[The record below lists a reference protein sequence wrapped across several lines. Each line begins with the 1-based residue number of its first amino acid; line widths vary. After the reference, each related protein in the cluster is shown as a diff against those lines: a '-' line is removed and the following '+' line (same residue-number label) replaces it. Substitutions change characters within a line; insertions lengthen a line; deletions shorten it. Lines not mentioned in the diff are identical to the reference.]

1 MAWGALVKSVAKG
14 AAKKAATGAIKK
26 KVKGKGKKMAE
37 KMMDAKKEKDNSSAI
52 VVREK
57 STTLAPML
65 GGGDTPDTS
74 IKKPSTSKSPLDR
87 IDSAL
92 LNIMNTLKSRR
103 KLMLNKSRRNRVQA
117 DKEKK
122 GKREGLLESMKNTGK
137 KMVKNVAS
145 AASNWWEKLQTFL
158 LMTLLGSL
166 VVAIKEN
173 WETIK
178 AQIDKVVKFVQD
190 LWKFL
195 SPVLVPLFKGLSWVV
210 KQWMEMGSELMGLSK
225 DKPKVEKETDK
236 LSKDLKELEKK
247 KDWVTGKFEEAEK
260 GVKDIR
266 GKSFG
271 EVADEAGLTDKVS
284 PDSDG
289 RSDVTK
295 EQVQA
300 EVGEQITGSDIETK
314 LDEFKT
320 KIEEVNVTPIEVDT
334 SKMKKYE
341 TGAVPVPETGPAIV
355 HKGEV
360 IIPAPVVQNAGGSM
374 NIENIIN
381 MMQSFSANNILNMMQ
396 SSSTNMM
403 KSSSTNMMQSSST
416 NNITNNN
423 QTSNKEFNVE
433 NILNMM
439 QTSVKNI
446 QKNPLKVISAME
458 KMSKEFA
465 PIGEQLPEM
474 INKTIKESKLGT
486 ISNKITKEKIE
497 KMESILNV
505 LKEQTEYEDP
515 SSNTIIIP
523 LPAPSQPPM
532 GGGEGG
538 GETTTLIPIRES
550 GKAALNRYI
559 NAVTQKALY

>member
-1 MAWGALVKSVAKG
+1 MAWGALLKTVAK
-14 AAKKAATGAIKK
+14 GAIKK
-26 KVKGKGKKMAE
+26 KAKKKGAEMA
-37 KMMDAKKEKDNSSAI
+37 KNITNKKEKDNSSAI

-103 KLMLNKSRRNRVQA
+103 KLMLNKSRQNRVQA

-122 GKREGLLESMKNTGK
+122 GKREGILESMKNTGK

-260 GVKDIR
+260 GVNDIR

-271 EVADEAGLTDKVS
+271 EVADEAGLGSEVS
-284 PDSDG
+284 PDNEEQPK
-289 RSDVTK
+289 VTK
-295 EQVQA
+295 EQVEA

-314 LDEFKT
+314 LDEFKS
-320 KIEEVNVTPIEVDT
+320 KVEEVNVTPIEVDT

-360 IIPAPVVQNAGGSM
+360 IIPAPVVKKVGGSM

-381 MMQSFSANNILNMMQ
+381 MMQ
-396 SSSTNMM
+396 
-403 KSSSTNMMQSSST
+403 SSSTNMMQSSST

-465 PIGEQLPEM
+465 PMGEQLPEM

-532 GGGEGG
+532 GGGGG

>member
-14 AAKKAATGAIKK
+14 AIKK
-26 KVKGKGKKMAE
+26 K
-37 KMMDAKKEKDNSSAI
+37 AKKKGAEIAKNITNKKESSNQTGI

-57 STTLAPML
+57 STTLAPIL

-74 IKKPSTSKSPLDR
+74 VKKPSTSKSPLDR

-103 KLMLNKSRRNRVQA
+103 KLMLNKSRQNRVQA

-122 GKREGLLESMKNTGK
+122 GKREGILESMKNTGK

-260 GVKDIR
+260 GVNDIR

-271 EVADEAGLTDKVS
+271 EVADEAGLGSEVS
-284 PDSDG
+284 PDNEEQPK
-289 RSDVTK
+289 VTK
-295 EQVQA
+295 EQVEA

-314 LDEFKT
+314 LDEFKS
-320 KIEEVNVTPIEVDT
+320 KVEEVNVTPIEVDT

-341 TGAVPVPETGPAIV
+341 TGAVPVPETGPAVV

-360 IIPAPVVQNAGGSM
+360 IIPAPIVKMAGGPM

-381 MMQSFSANNILNMMQ
+381 MMQSSGEIGNIKTMMQ
-396 SSSTNMM
+396 SSS
-403 KSSSTNMMQSSST
+403 KK
-416 NNITNNN
+416 I
-423 QTSNKEFNVE
+423 KE
-433 NILNMM
+433 
-439 QTSVKNI
+439 
-446 QKNPLKVISAME
+446 NPLKVISVME
-458 KMSKEFA
+458 EMSRQLA
-465 PIGEQLPEM
+465 PIGEQLPAI
-474 INKTIKESKLGT
+474 INKPIM
-486 ISNKITKEKIE
+486 EKVENTFI
-497 KMESILNV
+497 N

-515 SSNTIIIP
+515 SGTTVFIP
-523 LPAPSQPPM
+523 VPTPSQPSM
-532 GGGEGG
+532 GGGGG
-538 GETTTLIPIRES
+538 GETTVILGES
-550 GKAALNRYI
+550 GKAALNRYV
-559 NAVTQKALY
+559 NAVIQKALY

>member
-260 GVKDIR
+260 GVNDIR

-271 EVADEAGLTDKVS
+271 EVADEAGLGSEVS
-284 PDSDG
+284 PDNEEQPK
-289 RSDVTK
+289 VTK
-295 EQVQA
+295 EQVEA

-314 LDEFKT
+314 LDEFKS
-320 KIEEVNVTPIEVDT
+320 KVEEVNSTPIEVDT

-341 TGAVPVPETGPAIV
+341 TGASPVPETGPAIV

-360 IIPAPVVQNAGGSM
+360 IIPAPVVQKAGGSM

-381 MMQSFSANNILNMMQ
+381 MMQSSSA
-396 SSSTNMM
+396 
-403 KSSSTNMMQSSST
+403 

-465 PIGEQLPEM
+465 PMGEQLPEM

-538 GETTTLIPIRES
+538 ETTTLIPIRES

-559 NAVTQKALY
+559 NAVTHKALY

>member
-1 MAWGALVKSVAKG
+1 MAWGALLKTVAK
-14 AAKKAATGAIKK
+14 GAIKK
-26 KVKGKGKKMAE
+26 KAKKKGAEMA
-37 KMMDAKKEKDNSSAI
+37 KNITNKKEKDNSSAI

-103 KLMLNKSRRNRVQA
+103 KLMLNKSRQNRVQA

-137 KMVKNVAS
+137 KMVKNVVS

-210 KQWMEMGSELMGLSK
+210 KQWMEMGSQLMGLSK

-260 GVKDIR
+260 GVQDYKNKTFD
-266 GKSFG
+266 
-271 EVADEAGLTDKVS
+271 EVANEAGLGSEVS
-284 PDSDG
+284 PDNEEQPK
-289 RSDVTK
+289 VTK
-295 EQVQA
+295 EQVEA
-300 EVGEQITGSDIETK
+300 ELGEKITGSDIETK

-360 IIPAPVVQNAGGSM
+360 IIPAPVVQKAGGSM

-381 MMQSFSANNILNMMQ
+381 MIQSSSANNILNMMQ
-396 SSSTNMM
+396 SSSTNN
-403 KSSSTNMMQSSST
+403 TNMMQSSST

-423 QTSNKEFNVE
+423 QTSNKEFNSD

-465 PIGEQLPEM
+465 PMGEQLPEM

-515 SSNTIIIP
+515 SNNTIIIP
-523 LPAPSQPPM
+523 LPTPSQPPM
-532 GGGEGG
+532 DGGEG